1 MGALCLVAAAAL
13 VGLHCWVWGKANA
26 ELVAW
31 LVVCPWQ
38 TELVAYW
45 LVVEFWFWADLV
57 AY

>member
-13 VGLHCWVWGKANA
+13 VGLHCWVWRKANA
-26 ELVAW
+26 EL
-31 LVVCPWQ
+31 VCPWQ